1 MEKIKLSDRGV
12 IELPKNIRDKFGIE
26 KGMEFNLYFDSD
38 TIYLKRVFKSLKE
51 KSFREVAS
59 AFREM
64 AKKEKLSDADV
75 TEEIRRYR
83 RKGMRE

>member
-12 IELPKNIRDKFGIE
+12 IELPKNIRDKFGLE

-59 AFREM
+59 VFREM
-64 AKKEKLSDADV
+64 AKKEKLRDVDV

-83 RKGMRE
+83 RKGM